1 METINV
7 LVTNRIGEGLINKI
21 SAIDERLRVYDI
33 SEMIQSENKGDNSN
47 KERLNTL
54 LAEVDILCGF
64 IIPKD
69 LISRAPRLKWAQM
82 MSAGVDRL
90 VGSELWESPV
100 TITNVSG
107 VTAVPISEFV
117 LSLMLMF
124 VKQAPLCFELKA
136 RKEWKWVNLTV
147 LRSKSVGIVGLG
159 SIGREVARLAKAF
172 GMEVLATR
180 RTVKKQA
187 RARYVD
193 HLLPPQQLHQLLERS
208 DFVVLTLPLTQDTN
222 KLIGEKELF
231 KMKSSAYLI
240 NISRGG
246 IVDEPALVKALEE
259 KRIAGA
265 GLDVFATEP
274 LPSESKLWDLKNVIY
289 SPHASGGM
297 EDYMVQAVDVF
308 IKNLKRY
315 LQGKKLFNVIDK
327 KNGY

>member
-7 LVTNRIGEGLINKI
+7 LVTTGIGERIIDKI
-21 SAIDERLRVYDI
+21 TAVDERLRVHDI
-33 SEMIQSENKGDNSN
+33 SEMVQSENKGDKSD
-47 KERLNTL
+47 KERLNAL
-54 LAEVDILCGF
+54 LAEADILCGF
-64 IIPKD
+64 SGPQN

-90 VGSELWESPV
+90 AGSELWASPV
-100 TITNVSG
+100 TVTNVSG
-107 VTAVPISEFV
+107 VTAVSISEFV
-117 LSLMLMF
+117 ISLMLMF

-147 LRSKSVGIVGLG
+147 LRSKTVGIIGLG
-159 SIGREVARLAKAF
+159 SIGREVARLAKSF

-180 RTVKKQA
+180 RTVKQVK

-193 HLLPPQQLHQLLERS
+193 QLLPPEQLHQLLERS
-208 DFVVLTLPLTQDTN
+208 DFVVLTLPLTRETN
-222 KLIGEKELF
+222 KLIGEKELS

-246 IVDEPALVKALEE
+246 IVDEDALIQALEE
-259 KRIAGA
+259 NRIAGA

-274 LPSESKLWDLKNVIY
+274 LPPDSKLWDLENVIF

-297 EDYMVQAVDVF
+297 EDYMLQAIDVF

-315 LQGKKLFNVIDK
+315 LQGKKLINIVDK
-327 KNGY
+327 RNGY